1 MSDSIKI
8 NAQEQFNQLAES
20 IFNDKKQNEF
30 ITISFGG
37 ERSHFLRFSQ
47 SKIRQNG
54 MVHDASLNISLIY
67 DNRKCSGNIPVTGD
81 FNNDIIAA
89 KEELNR
95 LRLEVVQLPVDPF
108 AIVPDKIESSNNVN
122 KGNLLSPKNV
132 PDSIIPSMEGTDVA
146 GIWASGFIFSGNANS
161 LGQKHWFST
170 ETFSLDC
177 SLITKDEKMVKATFA
192 DSNWNQEK
200 YDKFMND
207 SKQKLHHMEK
217 NSIKI
222 DPGNYRTYIASAGV
236 SDLLSM
242 LSWNGISEA
251 SIQRGQSALCKMK
264 NEQTKL
270 SPCFSLAE
278 DFRTGLVPKFN
289 GLGEISSETLSLI
302 HDGILKNTL
311 VSSQTAKE
319 YKLDSNYASSGEYIR
334 SPYMAGGD
342 LKEKEVL
349 KKIDTGLYLGNLH
362 YLNWSDNI
370 GGRIT
375 GMTRYACFW
384 VENGEIIAPIENM
397 RFDDSLYSFFGNN
410 LESVSEEVVFNAEIG
425 SYNNR
430 SLGGTHCPGI
440 LLSSF
445 SLTL

>member
-67 DNRKCSGNIPVTGD
+67 DNRKCSGNIPITGD
-81 FNNDIIAA
+81 LNNDIVVA

-146 GIWASGFIFSGNANS
+146 GIWASGFIFSGNANT

-177 SLITKDEKMVKATFA
+177 SLITKDEKMVKATFS

-200 YDKFMND
+200 YENFMNN
-207 SKQKLHHMEK
+207 SKEKLHHMEK
-217 NSIKI
+217 KSVKI
-222 DPGNYRTYIASAGV
+222 DPGDYRTYIASAGV

-264 NEQTKL
+264 NEQAQL

-278 DFRTGLVPKFN
+278 DFGTGLVPKFN
-289 GLGEISSETLSLI
+289 GLGEISSETLPLI
-302 HDGILKNTL
+302 HNGILKNTL

-342 LKEKEVL
+342 LKEQDVL
-349 KKIDTGLYLGNLH
+349 KKIDKGLYLGNLH

-384 VENGEIIAPIENM
+384 VENGEIVAPIENM
-397 RFDDSLYSFFGNN
+397 RFDDSLYNFFGNN
-410 LESVSEEVVFNAEIG
+410 LESVNEEVIFNAETG

>member
-1 MSDSIKI
+1 MSGNIKI
-8 NAQEQFNQLAES
+8 NAEEQFNKLAEA
-20 IFNDKKQNEF
+20 IFNDKKQDEF

-67 DNRKCSGNIPVTGD
+67 DSRKCSGNIPITGD
-81 FNNDIIAA
+81 LNNDITMA
-89 KEELNR
+89 KDELNR
-95 LRLEVVQLPVDPF
+95 LRLEVVQLPLDPF
-108 AIVPDKIESSNNVN
+108 AVTPDKIESSSNIN
-122 KGNLLSPKNV
+122 KGNLLSSKDV
-132 PDSIIPSMEGTDVA
+132 PDSIIPSMKGTDVA

-177 SLITKDEKMVKATFA
+177 SLITKDEKMVKATFS

-200 YDKFMND
+200 YEKFMND
-207 SKQKLHHMEK
+207 SKEKLHHMEK
-217 NSIKI
+217 ESVKI
-222 DPGNYRTYIASAGV
+222 DPGTYRTYIASAGV
-236 SDLLSM
+236 SDLLGM

-264 NEQTKL
+264 NEQAKL
-270 SPCFSLAE
+270 SPCFSLNE

-289 GLGEISSETLSLI
+289 GLGEISSETLPLI
-302 HDGILKNTL
+302 HNGILKNTL
-311 VSSQTAKE
+311 ISSQTAKE
-319 YKLDSNYASSGEYIR
+319 YKLNSNYASSGEYIR
-334 SPYMAGGD
+334 SPYMTGGD
-342 LKEKEVL
+342 LKEKDVL
-349 KKIDTGLYLGNLH
+349 KEIDTGLYLGNLH

-384 VENGEIIAPIENM
+384 VENGEIVAPIENM
-397 RFDDSLYSFFGNN
+397 RFDDSLYNFFGSN
-410 LESVSEEVVFNAEIG
+410 LESVSEEVIFNAETG

>member
-1 MSDSIKI
+1 MSNNLKI

-20 IFNDKKQNEF
+20 IFNDKKQDEF

-67 DNRKCSGNIPVTGD
+67 NNRKCSGNIPIKGD
-81 FNNDIIAA
+81 LDNDIINARA
-89 KEELNR
+89 ELSR
-95 LRLEVVQLPVDPF
+95 LRSEVVQLPVDPF
-108 AIVPDKIESSNNVN
+108 AIIPNKIESSNNVN
-122 KGNLLSPKNV
+122 EGQLLSPKDA
-132 PDSIIPSMEGTDVA
+132 PQSIMPAMQGIDIA
-146 GIWASGFIFSGNANS
+146 GIWASGFIFSGNANT

-192 DSNWNQEK
+192 DSSWDQNK

-207 SKQKLHHMEK
+207 SIQKLHHMEK
-217 NSIKI
+217 QSIKVK
-222 DPGNYRTYIASAGV
+222 PGNYRTYIASAGV
-236 SDLLSM
+236 SDLLGM
-242 LSWNGISEA
+242 LSWNGISES

-264 NEQTKL
+264 NEDAQL
-270 SPCFSLAE
+270 SPCFSLTE

-289 GLGEISSETLSLI
+289 GLGEISSETLPLI
-302 HDGILKNTL
+302 HNGILKNTL
-311 VSSQTAKE
+311 ISSQTAKE
-319 YKLDSNYASSGEYIR
+319 YNLNTNYASTGESIR
-334 SPYMAGGD
+334 SPYMSGGE
-342 LKEKEVL
+342 LKEIDVL
-349 KKIDTGLYLGNLH
+349 KEIDTGLYLGNLH
-362 YLNWSDNI
+362 YLNWSDNV

-384 VENGEIIAPIENM
+384 VENGEIVAPIENM
-397 RFDDSLYSFFGNN
+397 RFDDSLYNFFGNN
-410 LESVSEEVVFNAEIG
+410 LESVSEDVIFNPETG
-425 SYNNR
+425 SYNSR
-430 SLGGTHCPGI
+430 SLGGTYCPGI

>member
-1 MSDSIKI
+1 MSNNLKI
-8 NAQEQFNQLAES
+8 NAQEQFNKLAES
-20 IFNDKKQNEF
+20 IFNDKKQDEF

-47 SKIRQNG
+47 AKIRQNG

-67 DNRKCSGNIPVTGD
+67 NNRKCSGNIPIKGD
-81 FNNDIIAA
+81 LDSDIVNA
-89 KEELNR
+89 KNELNR
-95 LRLEVVQLPVDPF
+95 LRSEVIQLPVDPF
-108 AIVPDKIESSNNVN
+108 AIIPNKIESSNNIN
-122 KGNLLSPKNV
+122 KGSLLSPKAV
-132 PDSIIPSMEGTDVA
+132 PESIIPAMQKIDIA
-146 GIWASGFIFSGNANS
+146 GIWASGFIFSGNANT

-192 DSNWNQEK
+192 DSSWDQDK
-200 YDKFMND
+200 YEKFMNE
-207 SKQKLHHMEK
+207 SIQKLYHMEK
-217 NSIKI
+217 QSIKVN
-222 DPGNYRTYIASAGV
+222 PGNYRTYIASAGV

-264 NEQTKL
+264 NEDTQL
-270 SPCFSLAE
+270 SPCFSLTE

-289 GLGEISSETLSLI
+289 SLGEISSETLPLI
-302 HDGILKNTL
+302 HNGILKNTL
-311 VSSQTAKE
+311 ISSQTAKE
-319 YKLDSNYASSGEYIR
+319 YNLSTNYASSGEYIR
-334 SPYMAGGD
+334 SPYMSGGE
-342 LKEKEVL
+342 LKESDVL

-362 YLNWSDNI
+362 YLNWSDNV

-384 VENGEIIAPIENM
+384 VENGEIVAPIENM
-397 RFDDSLYSFFGNN
+397 RFDDSLYNFFGNN
-410 LESVSEEVVFNAEIG
+410 LESVSEDVIFNPETG
-425 SYNNR
+425 SYNSR
-430 SLGGTHCPGI
+430 SLGGTYCPGI